1 MYIYVIYVIY
11 NIYIYIYIYI
21 LYIIYI
27 YVYIHTSKCKTD
39 YFHIK
44 TKCLLTVQGLGFLRL
59 DNRLAAG

>member
-11 NIYIYIYIYI
+11 NIYI
-21 LYIIYI
+21 LYIIYL
-27 YVYIHTSKCKTD
+27 YIHIHISKCKTD

>member
-11 NIYIYIYIYI
+11 NIYIYIYI